1 MSSDAQKEA
10 YKRYN
15 KKKTNF
21 AIVYGANEQKEA
33 QRLKDYISTLDISA
47 NSYLKELVKRDL
59 DAKNIPYISDVPTQ
73 HNDI

>member
-1 MSSDAQKEA
+1 MSSNAQKEA

-33 QRLKDYISTLDISA
+33 QRLKDYISTLDIST
-47 NSYLKELVKRDL
+47 NSYLKELVRRDL
-59 DAKNIPYISDVPTQ
+59 DEKGIAYPDTSEKEEK
-73 HNDI
+73 

>member
-59 DAKNIPYISDVPTQ
+59 DNKQVPYIADTPTQ

>member
-59 DAKNIPYISDVPTQ
+59 DRKNIPYISDAPTQ
-73 HNDI
+73 HYDI

>member
-21 AIVYGANEQKEA
+21 AIVYGTNEQKEA

-59 DAKNIPYISDVPTQ
+59 DSKQVPYISDVSTQ
-73 HNDI
+73 HDDI

>member
-59 DAKNIPYISDVPTQ
+59 DAKNIPYISDVSEQ
-73 HNDI
+73 QGDI

>member
-59 DAKNIPYISDVPTQ
+59 DNKGISYDLDTPEQ

>member
-59 DAKNIPYISDVPTQ
+59 DSKQVPYISDVSTQ
-73 HNDI
+73 HGDI

>member
-59 DAKNIPYISDVPTQ
+59 DNKGISYDLDVSEQ
-73 HNDI
+73 QSDI

>member
-59 DAKNIPYISDVPTQ
+59 DAKQVPYITDASTQ
-73 HNDI
+73 HDNI